1 MGLTYSFS
9 SPSQETGSSII
20 DLPEDQTVT
29 RSGEGNGHGSEAM
42 ARILN
47 DVKQRGIKVLRVE
60 FTDINCITR
69 CKMVAV
75 HSLDE
80 LTSNLTRGFLFSP
93 LYFFKDPAGNTFE
106 SNFKRK
112 YYFTDFCALPALDT
126 YSVIPWL
133 EDTARVTSALY
144 HLNMTDL
151 VVEHPRNVAEKQLRR
166 LESLGFSLLSAY
178 ESEFR
183 LSDAKGQELV
193 AERMSFGGSTVLL
206 LKVKDYIKQLFD
218 CLPQVG
224 VLVNTIH
231 AETSAGALEVATE
244 PSFGIKA
251 ADDAV
256 MVRNTCKDIALCN
269 GYTAHFLADPNWNAH
284 GFCLD
289 FNHSLWDK
297 TGNVISNKTGD
308 LTDTAKHWIAGLLA
322 HARALT
328 PLSAPTVNGIKMFG
342 AYQPPNHNEPSF
354 ITWGRYNRSVT
365 FRVKSSGGPTGS
377 YIENRLG
384 RSDADPYLLL
394 AGTIAAGLDGI
405 INKLTLPSEC
415 TGDAHTDIPPG
426 TPRLPFEME
435 EGVTALVED
444 KVLCEALGK
453 DFVDLIVA
461 SRRHEIELYN
471 TNKTDI

>member
-1 MGLTYSFS
+1 MEKVEIHPLWH
-9 SPSQETGSSII
+9 ETWTQ
-20 DLPEDQTVT
+20 DLLY
-29 RSGEGNGHGSEAM
+29 NGHGSEALD
-42 ARILN
+42 RILN

-60 FTDINCITR
+60 FTDINGITR

-75 HSLDE
+75 HSLEE

-93 LYFFKDPAGNTFE
+93 IIFMKDPAGITFE
-106 SNFKRK
+106 STFKRK
-112 YYFTDFCALPALDT
+112 YYFTDVCALPALDT

-144 HLNMTDL
+144 HLNMIDL

-178 ESEFR
+178 ELECR

-193 AERMSFGGSTVLL
+193 ADRIGFAGSTVLL
-206 LKVKDYIKQLFD
+206 LTVKDYIKQLFD
-218 CLPQVG
+218 CLPKVG
-224 VLVNTIH
+224 VVVNTVH
-231 AETSAGALEVATE
+231 SESPAGSLEVTTE

-256 MVRNTCKDIALCN
+256 MCRNACKDIALCN
-269 GYTAHFLADPNWNAH
+269 GYTAHFLADPKWNGD
-284 GFCLD
+284 GFTLH

-297 TGNVISNKTGD
+297 TGNVMSNKTGD

-328 PLSAPTVNGIKMFG
+328 PLMAPTVNGIKMFG
-342 AYQPPNHNEPSF
+342 AYQPPNWVEPSF
-354 ITWGRYNRSVT
+354 ITWGRHNRSVT
-365 FRVKSSGGPTGS
+365 FRVKNGDGPTGS
-377 YIENRLG
+377 YLENRLG

-394 AGTIAAGLDGI
+394 AGTVAAGLDGI
-405 INKLTLPSEC
+405 VNKLNLPSEC

-426 TPRLPFEME
+426 TPRVPCDME

-444 KVLCEALGK
+444 KVLCKALGK
-453 DFVDLIVA
+453 DFIDLIVA
-461 SRRHEIELYN
+461 ARRHDIELYN
-471 TNKTDI
+471 TTKKMQ